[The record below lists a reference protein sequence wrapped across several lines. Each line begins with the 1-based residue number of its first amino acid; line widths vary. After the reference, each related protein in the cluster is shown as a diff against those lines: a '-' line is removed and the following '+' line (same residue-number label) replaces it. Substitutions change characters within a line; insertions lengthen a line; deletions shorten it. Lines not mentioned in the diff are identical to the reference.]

1 VEYDLAARAVRRVD
15 VAAVLHKDEQTP
27 HIQALVV
34 PISDAG
40 RLSAYT
46 YTGGREKLGAMQDS
60 YARAMEPLG
69 LERGVK
75 GSVDIHETIKEWYA
89 KIEAPTPAPEIAR
102 QDIEIERPGRIVP
115 NPERWAGEQEARIAE
130 RVAPALEAAATALV
144 KGQAATAEANITVLQ
159 GQVREIARER
169 NTLREDYKAL
179 AAQVRAVPLESVIE
193 RLGGQVDRHNHA
205 KYRLD
210 GEHISITGG
219 GNDLPA
225 HPRTATLSLAPT
237 APPRRSPPRPRP
249 ARRSPATRLRTPPL
263 PPVSPPS
270 NASSASVKASPAM
283 CMSPML
289 RGRARSSLYTS
300 TITRHGPTS
309 SPCSCTRSRKARAL
323 ACRCCA
329 VAIPCTL
336 IRSPGVR
343 RHIR

>member
-263 PPVSPPS
+263 PPRVAPLQRVQRLGQGVPRDVHVPD
-270 NASSASVKASPAM
+270 AARPGALLVVHQHHHPARPHVQPLLLHTLPEGAGVGLPLLRRGDPLHADPQPRCKAS
-283 CMSPML
+283 
-289 RGRARSSLYTS
+289 
-300 TITRHGPTS
+300 H
-309 SPCSCTRSRKARAL
+309 
-323 ACRCCA
+323 
-329 VAIPCTL
+329 
-336 IRSPGVR
+336 
-343 RHIR
+343 